1 MSDVSTFRLYLLR
14 ALYLF
19 IALGL
24 VFTIWPDILAPRPN
38 LSHMDTVVRSFLGAL
53 SLLAILGVRY
63 PLAMMPVLLFE
74 LLWKVIWLVFY
85 GYDLYT
91 ARKLTAGSGQ
101 TFSTGIMALVL
112 IPLVIPWGYV
122 WRQYVRAAGDRWWG
136 RSAAPR

>member
-53 SLLAILGVRY
+53 SLLALLGVRY
-63 PLAMMPVLLFE
+63 PLAMMPLLFFE

-101 TFSTGIMALVL
+101 TFSTGIMALVI
-112 IPLVIPWGYV
+112 IPPVIPWGYV
-122 WRQYVRAAGDRWWG
+122 WRKYVRAAGDRWWG
-136 RSAAPR
+136 KSAAPR